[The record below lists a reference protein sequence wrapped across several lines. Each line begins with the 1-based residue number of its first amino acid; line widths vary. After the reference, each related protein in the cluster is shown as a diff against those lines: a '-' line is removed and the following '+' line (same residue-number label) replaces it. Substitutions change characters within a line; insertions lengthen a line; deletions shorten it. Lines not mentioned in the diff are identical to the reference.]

1 MTELHAEPDAEF
13 IRFTNGLTLRIGQE
27 VGGMR
32 DDVWRVQIRHTVK
45 KHLDKELQLHN
56 RGIKVLSLF
65 FIDRV
70 ASYRDY
76 DAAGISRCAHLL
88 APVPRRAFPMAA
100 APCAHTSR
108 VCTPTS
114 QVREAMDAVRDAEKQ
129 QPPRQSFHELWKQT
143 FGRPRQRPAQ

>member
-1 MTELHAEPDAEF
+1 M
-13 IRFTNGLTLRIGQE
+13 RIGQE

-56 RGIKVLSLF
+56 RGIKVLSLL

-76 DAAGISRCAHLL
+76 DGAGKPIKGKFAQWFEAELSAL
-88 APVPRRAFPMAA
+88 AKEPRY
-100 APCAHTSR
+100 R
-108 VCTPTS
+108 VLEWTRLPPEKLHNGARS
-114 QVREAMDAVRDAEKQ
+114 Q
-129 QPPRQSFHELWKQT
+129 
-143 FGRPRQRPAQ
+143 GRVQGHQGRYAGGRRRL

>member
-1 MTELHAEPDAEF
+1 
-13 IRFTNGLTLRIGQE
+13 
-27 VGGMR
+27 
-32 DDVWRVQIRHTVK
+32 
-45 KHLDKELQLHN
+45 
-56 RGIKVLSLF
+56 VLSLF

-114 QVREAMDAVRDAEKQ
+114 LCHRPQSRREC
-129 QPPRQSFHELWKQT
+129 
-143 FGRPRQRPAQ
+143 GRECSTSCDTGDR